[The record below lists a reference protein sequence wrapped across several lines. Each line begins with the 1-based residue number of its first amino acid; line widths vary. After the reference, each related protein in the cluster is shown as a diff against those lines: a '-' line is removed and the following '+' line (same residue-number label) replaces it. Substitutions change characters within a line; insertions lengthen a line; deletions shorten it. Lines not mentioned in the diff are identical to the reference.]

1 MGMKNEN
8 IVRILLLSIGAFLVF
23 IGLFGGIIA
32 SGDFLSGGF
41 SVVVG
46 ILFLSFSHKMKEII
60 KEQTIEKNEDATIQN
75 PDKENVIENKI
86 DIDDL
91 IKKSVNITGPTPP
104 SKSKKADKKSPTYIK
119 ARKLV
124 DDYVVIDFET
134 TGLSPLDSEILQIGA
149 IKYESNEEIDRIY
162 QNIKPFRSNISKRIT
177 KITGLEL
184 EDVVNMPTFEDFSP
198 QLMSFISCYTLVA
211 HNAPFDLKFLLHQL
225 NENNIELNQRIRV
238 IDTLPLARRHF
249 ETPNHKLITLKDY
262 LNLDNNSHDSLE
274 DCLVTNKVYQYI
286 KHENNKIVQVSN

>member
-119 ARKLV
+119 ARKLDLSQYLGHILV
-124 DDYVVIDFET
+124 ET
-134 TGLSPLDSEILQIGA
+134 VKPFFLLLILQIPVGLDSESSYGFDFGYKILQC
-149 IKYESNEEIDRIY
+149 S
-162 QNIKPFRSNISKRIT
+162 
-177 KITGLEL
+177 
-184 EDVVNMPTFEDFSP
+184 
-198 QLMSFISCYTLVA
+198 
-211 HNAPFDLKFLLHQL
+211 
-225 NENNIELNQRIRV
+225 
-238 IDTLPLARRHF
+238 
-249 ETPNHKLITLKDY
+249 
-262 LNLDNNSHDSLE
+262 
-274 DCLVTNKVYQYI
+274 
-286 KHENNKIVQVSN
+286 

>member
-1 MGMKNEN
+1 MKNEN

-177 KITGLEL
+177 KITGLVDL
-184 EDVVNMPTFEDFSP
+184 S
-198 QLMSFISCYTLVA
+198 QYLGHILVETVK
-211 HNAPFDLKFLLHQL
+211 PFFLL
-225 NENNIELNQRIRV
+225 
-238 IDTLPLARRHF
+238 
-249 ETPNHKLITLKDY
+249 LILQIPVG
-262 LNLDNNSHDSLE
+262 LDSESSYGFDFG
-274 DCLVTNKVYQYI
+274 Y
-286 KHENNKIVQVSN
+286 KILQCS